1 MVTFGQSCQNVKGV
15 VLTWSLSTKLPE
27 HERCGADLVTFG
39 QSCQNVK
46 GVVLTWSLSGKVAR
60 T

>member
-1 MVTFGQSCQNVKGV
+1 
-15 VLTWSLSTKLPE
+15 
-27 HERCGADLVTFG
+27 LVTFG